1 MSPSSGPEEQQ
12 RWCAHGW
19 VVMARFLCRGPTAHP
34 LLPQKPEERWAVGKF
49 ATSPSHDQPFP
60 RAVEWRRGDGGG
72 RAGGG
77 RHASDSPL
85 PLGFSEQTASLFRSC
100 SSGAVARARP
110 LGSWGAWKPTCV
122 RGRRLPD
129 R

>member
-77 RHASDSPL
+77 LWAHRQREMARNKHQREEPV
-85 PLGFSEQTASLFRSC
+85 SEEMNQTAKREFSRTQGIF
-100 SSGAVARARP
+100 
-110 LGSWGAWKPTCV
+110 
-122 RGRRLPD
+122 
-129 R
+129 